1 MRVEIELNKVIKDN
15 YKVVRNNDF
24 DGTINIVLIPKKRNC
39 KACGKQFQSNGS
51 EVIYYKGKKNESLFG
66 YFCKKHF
73 IEAKELLK
81 DLK

>member
-51 EVIYYKGKKNESLFG
+51 EVIYYKGNNNESLFG

>member
-1 MRVEIELNKVIKDN
+1 MRVEIELNKVIKDEYN
-15 YKVVRNNDF
+15 IRRRTDY
-24 DGTINIVLIPKKRNC
+24 DGTINIVLIPKKRKC

-51 EVIYYKGKKNESLFG
+51 EVIYYKGKNNESLFG

>member
-24 DGTINIVLIPKKRNC
+24 DGTINIVLIPKKRKC

-51 EVIYYKGKKNESLFG
+51 EVIYYKGKNNESLFG